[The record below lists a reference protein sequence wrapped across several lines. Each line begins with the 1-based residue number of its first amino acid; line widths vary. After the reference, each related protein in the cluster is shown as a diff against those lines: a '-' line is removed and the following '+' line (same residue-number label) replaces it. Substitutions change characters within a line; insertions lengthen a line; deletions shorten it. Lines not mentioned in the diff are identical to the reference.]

1 VSGAAVAGHAGAGP
15 AGVAP
20 VRGTGHLQLAPCFRL
35 ALHAEWTKL
44 RTLSSTTW
52 TLAATAVLTIA
63 VGTAASAAYRC
74 APGFCSL
81 AATGADPAKI
91 TLTGLYIGQVLVAVL
106 GVLVVG
112 GEYGSGMIRVTLSA
126 MPRRLHVLAAK
137 AAVFTGVVLVA
148 ALAGVLGSMAAGRLL
163 LPGRGL
169 SAANGYA
176 VLSLGSRTDLRAF
189 GGSVLYLALI
199 GLLALG
205 ITAAVRDSGAAIG
218 IVLGLLFLFPI
229 VTSVMPDH
237 VLARHLEQAS
247 PMIAGMYIEATAGL
261 QSLPL
266 TPWQGLGVLALWA
279 LAALL
284 LGGLALRL
292 RDA

>member
-20 VRGTGHLQLAPCFRL
+20 VRGAGHLQLAPCFRL

>member
-1 VSGAAVAGHAGAGP
+1 VSELANSYRRGP
-15 AGVAP
+15 
-20 VRGTGHLQLAPCFRL
+20 FRL

-52 TLAATAVLTIA
+52 TLAATAVLTIT
-63 VGTAASAAYRC
+63 VSTAASAAYRC
-74 APGFCSL
+74 APGFCSS

-91 TLTGLYIGQVLVAVL
+91 ALTGLYIGQVLVAVL

-112 GEYGSGMIRVTLSA
+112 GEYGSGMIRVTLSV
-126 MPRRLHVLAAK
+126 MPRRLHMLVAK
-137 AAVFTGVVLVA
+137 ALVFTGVVLA
-148 ALAGVLGSMAAGRLL
+148 ASVIGVLGSLVAGWQL

-176 VLSLGSRTDLRAF
+176 ALSLGNGADLRAF

-199 GLLALG
+199 GLLAFG
-205 ITAAVRDSGAAIG
+205 VATAVRDSGAAIG
-218 IVLGLLFLFPI
+218 IVLGLLLLFPI
-229 VTSVMPDH
+229 ITPVLPDH

-247 PMIAGMYIEATAGL
+247 PMTAGMYIESTVGL
-261 QSLPL
+261 RSLPL
-266 TPWQGLGVLALWA
+266 TPWQGLGILALWA
-279 LAALL
+279 AGALL
-284 LGGLALRL
+284 LGGIALRL